1 MSVSASRRQ
10 ASRGVMPDPGMWT
23 IDPVHSFVTFAV
35 EHLTISLAR
44 GLGSGPVGSIVIAPE
59 LSQSSVEAS
68 IDASTL
74 TTGSTARDRT
84 MLGPDGLDVER
95 FATIDFRS
103 NGVRPMEDNL
113 LHVDGVLSLR
123 GFARPVALT
132 VVLNGWVTDN
142 HGVVHLGLSAA
153 TTLHRDEFGFGAW
166 GHIALPS
173 GGFIVPNTVRITLD
187 IEAIQSEN

>member
-1 MSVSASRRQ
+1 MT
-10 ASRGVMPDPGMWT
+10 PEPGLWT
-23 IDPVHSFVTFAV
+23 IDPIHSSVTSAV

-44 GLGSGPVGSIVIAPE
+44 GFGSGPVGTITVAPDVIG
-59 LSQSSVEAS
+59 SSVEAS
-68 IDASTL
+68 IDVSTL

-84 MLGPDGLDVER
+84 MLGPEGLDLER
-95 FATIDFRS
+95 FATIDFRPI
-103 NGVRPMEDNL
+103 GVRPLADNRL
-113 LHVDGVLSLR
+113 DVDGLLSLR
-123 GFARPVALT
+123 GVTRPVPLA
-132 VVLNGWVTDN
+132 VVVNGWVTDN